1 MSKKADK
8 TTAEEITL
16 AQHDAERFGLFL
28 ADADQSLDDLTAA
41 QKAHAENRAALVGL
55 ADALRKAYPGFDPK
69 ADAVGEDG
77 TVTKGALLER
87 SEAND
92 RTRALLLTDHELQ
105 ARSEERRVGKECRG
119 GGWT

>member
-105 ARSEERRVGKECRG
+105 AYRREQMRRQREGA
-119 GGWT
+119 